1 MATGVTGL
9 GFAAVGIGA
18 AIGGW
23 ARWILGILLNP
34 IFPSIP
40 LGTLTANLVGGYI
53 VGVAVEYLSRHAG
66 LPPEVR
72 LLVIT
77 GFLGGLTT
85 FSTYS
90 AEAVGLLSRDQL
102 GLFLLHLVGHLGGSL
117 LLTVL
122 GIYTVRA
129 LQL

>member
-1 MATGVTGL
+1 M
-9 GFAAVGIGA
+9 
-18 AIGGW
+18 
-23 ARWILGILLNP
+23 LLNP

-40 LGTLTANLVGGYI
+40 LGTLMSNLVGGYI
-53 VGVAVEYLSRHAG
+53 VGMAVEYLGRHAG

-72 LLVIT
+72 LFVIT

-90 AEAVGLLSRDQL
+90 AEAVALLSGGEL
-102 GLFLLHLVGHLGGSL
+102 GLFLIHLGGHLGGSL
-117 LLTVL
+117 LLTAL